1 MVAGSR
7 RVPDTGLKG
16 DTKMKKKFLAALAV
30 LSIISLTACSYQNH
44 TNVQVSAG
52 TNSPATINVETDNG
66 QKQTNINISSDN
78 PDIISVETN
87 EGNEGQ
93 TEATDGNTTDN
104 NATGNTS
111 TGNNSILPITD
122 DAALSA
128 IQNLCLEE
136 NPGIVD
142 YLKEGEV
149 PLYWVV
155 ESSDNK
161 QIVVLYRSYTGSQTR
176 YYIDRVSG
184 ETYVTE
190 LVPGIIDEETENGQT
205 FNIRDYF
212 TIEGQVVIPGTWQ
225 TVSIVMTDDDN
236 MEPEYYVQF
245 TGSDVIYGH
254 MSDGNFVQE
263 YTDKIFAS
271 EALASGGYM
280 IKAINSS
287 GIKYTYLTS
296 ESDDTILE
304 YYETWDEFDYA
315 NKYFGGSS
323 LSKCDF

>member
-1 MVAGSR
+1 MCQ
-7 RVPDTGLKG
+7 KG
-16 DTKMKKKFLAALAV
+16 DTKMKKNLLAALAA
-30 LSIISLTACSYQNH
+30 LSIISLTACSYHNH
-44 TNVQVSAG
+44 TNVQVTAG
-52 TNSPATINVETDNG
+52 TNTPATINVETNNG
-66 QKQTNINISSDN
+66 KQQTNINISSDN

-93 TEATDGNTTDN
+93 TENNDNNTTEN
-104 NATGNTS
+104 NTTVNAD
-111 TGNNSILPITD
+111 ILPITD
-122 DAALSA
+122 DEALSA

-142 YLKEGEV
+142 YLAEGEV

-184 ETYVTE
+184 ETYVTD

-245 TGSDVIYGH
+245 TGSDVVYGH

-271 EALASGGYM
+271 EKLASGGYM

-315 NKYFGGSS
+315 DKYFGGSS
-323 LSKCDF
+323 LSKCE

>member
-1 MVAGSR
+1 
-7 RVPDTGLKG
+7 
-16 DTKMKKKFLAALAV
+16 MKKKLLAALAA
-30 LSIISLTACSYQNH
+30 LSIISLTACSYHNH
-44 TNVQVSAG
+44 TNVEVTAG
-52 TNSPATINVETDNG
+52 TNTPATINVETNNG
-66 QKQTNINISSDN
+66 KQQTNINISSDN
-78 PDIISVETN
+78 PDIISVETKQ
-87 EGNEGQ
+87 GNEGQ
-93 TEATDGNTTDN
+93 TENNDN
-104 NATGNTS
+104 NAAENNTTS
-111 TGNNSILPITD
+111 NADILPITD

-155 ESSDNK
+155 ESSDAK

-205 FNIRDYF
+205 FNVRDYF
-212 TIEGQVVIPGTWQ
+212 TVEGQVVIPGTWQ
-225 TVSIVMTDDDN
+225 TVSIVMTDDEN

-271 EALASGGYM
+271 EKLSSGGYM
-280 IKAINSS
+280 IKAMNSS
-287 GIKYTYLTS
+287 GIEYTYLTS

-323 LSKCDF
+323 LSKCE

>member
-1 MVAGSR
+1 
-7 RVPDTGLKG
+7 
-16 DTKMKKKFLAALAV
+16 MKKNLLAALAA
-30 LSIISLTACSYQNH
+30 LSIISFTACSYHNH
-44 TNVQVSAG
+44 TNVQVTAG
-52 TNSPATINVETDNG
+52 TNTPATINVETNNG
-66 QKQTNINISSDN
+66 KQQTNINISSDN

-87 EGNEGQ
+87 EGNEGGQ
-93 TEATDGNTTDN
+93 TETTDGNSTDN

-136 NPGIVD
+136 NPSIVD

-205 FNIRDYF
+205 FNIRDY
-212 TIEGQVVIPGTWQ
+212 I
-225 TVSIVMTDDDN
+225 
-236 MEPEYYVQF
+236 
-245 TGSDVIYGH
+245 
-254 MSDGNFVQE
+254 
-263 YTDKIFAS
+263 
-271 EALASGGYM
+271 
-280 IKAINSS
+280 SS
-287 GIKYTYLTS
+287 K
-296 ESDDTILE
+296 
-304 YYETWDEFDYA
+304 
-315 NKYFGGSS
+315 
-323 LSKCDF
+323 

>member
-1 MVAGSR
+1 MCQ
-7 RVPDTGLKG
+7 KG
-16 DTKMKKKFLAALAV
+16 DTKMKKKLLAALAALTI
-30 LSIISLTACSYQNH
+30 LSLAACSYHNH
-44 TNVQVSAG
+44 TNVQVTAG
-52 TNSPATINVETDNG
+52 TNTPATINVETNNG
-66 QKQTNINISSDN
+66 KQQTNINISSDN

-93 TEATDGNTTDN
+93 TENNDNNTTEN
-104 NATGNTS
+104 NTTVNAD
-111 TGNNSILPITD
+111 ILPITD
-122 DAALSA
+122 DEALSA

-142 YLKEGEV
+142 YLAEGEV

-184 ETYVTE
+184 ETYVTD
-190 LVPGIIDEETENGQT
+190 LVPGIIDEETENGQK

-245 TGSDVIYGH
+245 TGSDVVYGH

-271 EALASGGYM
+271 EKLASGGYM

-315 NKYFGGSS
+315 DKYFGGSS
-323 LSKCDF
+323 LSKCE

>member
-1 MVAGSR
+1 
-7 RVPDTGLKG
+7 
-16 DTKMKKKFLAALAV
+16 MKKNLLAALAA
-30 LSIISLTACSYQNH
+30 LSIISLTACSYHNH
-44 TNVQVSAG
+44 TNVQVTAG
-52 TNSPATINVETDNG
+52 TNTPATINVETNNG
-66 QKQTNINISSDN
+66 KQQTNINISSDN

-93 TEATDGNTTDN
+93 TENNDNNTTEN
-104 NATGNTS
+104 NTTVNAD
-111 TGNNSILPITD
+111 ILPITD
-122 DAALSA
+122 DEALSA

-142 YLKEGEV
+142 YLAEGEV

-184 ETYVTE
+184 ETYVTD
-190 LVPGIIDEETENGQT
+190 LVPGIIDEETENGQK

-245 TGSDVIYGH
+245 TGSDVVYGH

-271 EALASGGYM
+271 EKLASGGYM
-280 IKAINSS
+280 IKAMNSS

-315 NKYFGGSS
+315 DKYFGGSS
-323 LSKCDF
+323 LSKCE

>member
-1 MVAGSR
+1 
-7 RVPDTGLKG
+7 
-16 DTKMKKKFLAALAV
+16 MKKKLLAALAALTI
-30 LSIISLTACSYQNH
+30 LSLAACSYHNH
-44 TNVQVSAG
+44 TNVQVTAG
-52 TNSPATINVETDNG
+52 TNTPATINVETNNG
-66 QKQTNINISSDN
+66 KQQTNINISSDN

-93 TEATDGNTTDN
+93 TENNDNNTTEN
-104 NATGNTS
+104 NTTVNAD
-111 TGNNSILPITD
+111 ILPITD
-122 DAALSA
+122 DEALSA

-142 YLKEGEV
+142 YLAEGEV

-184 ETYVTE
+184 ETYVTD
-190 LVPGIIDEETENGQT
+190 LVPGIIDEETENGQK

-245 TGSDVIYGH
+245 TGSDVVYGH

-271 EALASGGYM
+271 EKLASGGYM

-315 NKYFGGSS
+315 DKYFGGSS
-323 LSKCDF
+323 LSKCE

>member
-1 MVAGSR
+1 MCQ
-7 RVPDTGLKG
+7 KG
-16 DTKMKKKFLAALAV
+16 DTKMKKNLLAALAA
-30 LSIISLTACSYQNH
+30 LSIISLTACSYHNH
-44 TNVQVSAG
+44 TNVQVTAG
-52 TNSPATINVETDNG
+52 TNTPATINVETNNG
-66 QKQTNINISSDN
+66 KQQTNINISSDN

-93 TEATDGNTTDN
+93 TENNDNNTTEN
-104 NATGNTS
+104 NTTVNAD
-111 TGNNSILPITD
+111 ILPITD
-122 DAALSA
+122 DEALSA

-142 YLKEGEV
+142 YLAEGEV

-184 ETYVTE
+184 ETYVTD
-190 LVPGIIDEETENGQT
+190 LVPGIIDEETENGQK

-212 TIEGQVVIPGTWQ
+212 TIEGQIVIPGTWQ

-245 TGSDVIYGH
+245 TGSDVVYGH

-271 EALASGGYM
+271 EKLASGGYM

-315 NKYFGGSS
+315 DKYFGGSS
-323 LSKCDF
+323 LSKCE

>member
-1 MVAGSR
+1 M
-7 RVPDTGLKG
+7 
-16 DTKMKKKFLAALAV
+16 
-30 LSIISLTACSYQNH
+30 
-44 TNVQVSAG
+44 
-52 TNSPATINVETDNG
+52 
-66 QKQTNINISSDN
+66 
-78 PDIISVETN
+78 
-87 EGNEGQ
+87 
-93 TEATDGNTTDN
+93 
-104 NATGNTS
+104 
-111 TGNNSILPITD
+111 
-122 DAALSA
+122 
-128 IQNLCLEE
+128 
-136 NPGIVD
+136 D
-142 YLKEGEV
+142 YLAEGEV

-184 ETYVTE
+184 ETYVTD
-190 LVPGIIDEETENGQT
+190 LVPGIIDEETENGQK
-205 FNIRDYF
+205 FNIRNYF

-245 TGSDVIYGH
+245 TGSDVVYGH

-271 EALASGGYM
+271 EKLASGGYM

-315 NKYFGGSS
+315 DKYFGGSS
-323 LSKCDF
+323 LSKCE

>member
-1 MVAGSR
+1 
-7 RVPDTGLKG
+7 
-16 DTKMKKKFLAALAV
+16 MKKKLLAALAA
-30 LSIISLTACSYQNH
+30 LSIISLTACSYHNH
-44 TNVQVSAG
+44 TNVEVTAG
-52 TNSPATINVETDNG
+52 TNTPATINVETNNG
-66 QKQTNINISSDN
+66 KQQTNINISSDN

-93 TEATDGNTTDN
+93 TENNDNNTTEN
-104 NATGNTS
+104 NTTVNAD
-111 TGNNSILPITD
+111 ILHITD
-122 DAALSA
+122 DEALSA

-142 YLKEGEV
+142 YLAEGEV

-184 ETYVTE
+184 ETYVTD
-190 LVPGIIDEETENGQT
+190 LVPGIIDEETENGQK

-245 TGSDVIYGH
+245 TGSDVVYGH

-271 EALASGGYM
+271 EKLASGGYM
-280 IKAINSS
+280 IKAMNSS

-323 LSKCDF
+323 LSKCE

>member
-1 MVAGSR
+1 MCQ
-7 RVPDTGLKG
+7 KG
-16 DTKMKKKFLAALAV
+16 DTKMKKNLLAALAA
-30 LSIISLTACSYQNH
+30 LSIISLTACSYHNH
-44 TNVQVSAG
+44 TNVQVTAG
-52 TNSPATINVETDNG
+52 TNTPATINVETNNG
-66 QKQTNINISSDN
+66 KQQTNINISSDN

-93 TEATDGNTTDN
+93 TENNDNNTTEN
-104 NATGNTS
+104 NTTVNAD
-111 TGNNSILPITD
+111 ILPITD
-122 DAALSA
+122 DEALSA

-142 YLKEGEV
+142 YLAEGEV

-184 ETYVTE
+184 ETYVTD
-190 LVPGIIDEETENGQT
+190 LVPGIIDEETENGQK

-245 TGSDVIYGH
+245 TGSDVVYGH

-271 EALASGGYM
+271 EKLASGGYM
-280 IKAINSS
+280 IKAMNSS

-315 NKYFGGSS
+315 DKYFGGSS
-323 LSKCDF
+323 LSKCE

>member
-1 MVAGSR
+1 
-7 RVPDTGLKG
+7 
-16 DTKMKKKFLAALAV
+16 MKKKLLAALAA
-30 LSIISLTACSYQNH
+30 LSIISLSACSYHNH
-44 TNVQVSAG
+44 TNVQVTAG
-52 TNSPATINVETDNG
+52 TNTPATINVETNNG
-66 QKQTNINISSDN
+66 KQQTNINISSDN

-87 EGNEGQ
+87 NGNEGGQ
-93 TEATDGNTTDN
+93 TETNENNNNTENNTTV
-104 NATGNTS
+104 NAD
-111 TGNNSILPITD
+111 ILPITD

-128 IQNLCLEE
+128 IKNLCLEE

-142 YLKEGEV
+142 YLAEGEV

-212 TIEGQVVIPGTWQ
+212 TVEGQVVIPGTWQ
-225 TVSIVMTDDDN
+225 TVSIVMTDDEN

-254 MSDGNFVQE
+254 MSDGKFVQE

-271 EALASGGYM
+271 EKLASGGYM
-280 IKAINSS
+280 IKAMNSS
-287 GIKYTYLTS
+287 GIEYTYLTS

-323 LSKCDF
+323 LSKCEF

>member
-1 MVAGSR
+1 
-7 RVPDTGLKG
+7 
-16 DTKMKKKFLAALAV
+16 MKKNLLAALAA
-30 LSIISLTACSYQNH
+30 LSIISLTACSYHNH
-44 TNVQVSAG
+44 TNVQVTAG
-52 TNSPATINVETDNG
+52 TNTPATINVETNNG
-66 QKQTNINISSDN
+66 KQQTNINISSDN

-93 TEATDGNTTDN
+93 TENNDNNTTEN
-104 NATGNTS
+104 NTTVNAD
-111 TGNNSILPITD
+111 ILPITD
-122 DAALSA
+122 DEALSA

-142 YLKEGEV
+142 YLAEGEV

-184 ETYVTE
+184 ETYVTD
-190 LVPGIIDEETENGQT
+190 LVPGIIDEETENGQK

-245 TGSDVIYGH
+245 TGSDVVYGH

-271 EALASGGYM
+271 EKLASGGYM

-315 NKYFGGSS
+315 DKYFGGSS
-323 LSKCDF
+323 LSKCE

>member
-1 MVAGSR
+1 
-7 RVPDTGLKG
+7 
-16 DTKMKKKFLAALAV
+16 MKKNLLAALTA
-30 LSIISLTACSYQNH
+30 LSIISLTACSYHNH
-44 TNVQVSAG
+44 TNVEVTAG
-52 TNSPATINVETDNG
+52 TNTPATINVETNNG
-66 QKQTNINISSDN
+66 QQQTNINISSDN
-78 PDIISVETN
+78 PDIISVETKQ
-87 EGNEGQ
+87 GNEGQ
-93 TEATDGNTTDN
+93 TENNEN
-104 NATGNTS
+104 NATENNT
-111 TGNNSILPITD
+111 TVNENILPITD

-142 YLKEGEV
+142 YLAEGEV

-212 TIEGQVVIPGTWQ
+212 TVEGQVVIPGTWQ
-225 TVSIVMTDDDN
+225 TVSIVMTDDEN

-254 MSDGNFVQE
+254 MSNGNFVQE

-271 EALASGGYM
+271 EKLASGGYM
-280 IKAINSS
+280 IKAMNSS
-287 GIKYTYLTS
+287 GIEYTYLTS

-315 NKYFGGSS
+315 DKYYGGAS
-323 LSKCDF
+323 LSKCE

>member
-7 RVPDTGLKG
+7 RVPDTELKG
-16 DTKMKKKFLAALAV
+16 DTKMKKNLLAALAA
-30 LSIISLTACSYQNH
+30 LSIISLTACSYHNH
-44 TNVQVSAG
+44 TNVQVTAG
-52 TNSPATINVETDNG
+52 TNTPATINVETNNG
-66 QKQTNINISSDN
+66 KQQTNINISSDN

-93 TEATDGNTTDN
+93 TENNDNNTTEDN
-104 NATGNTS
+104 TTANAD
-111 TGNNSILPITD
+111 ILPITD

-128 IQNLCLEE
+128 IKNLCLEE

-142 YLKEGEV
+142 YLAEGEV

-205 FNIRDYF
+205 FNIRDYC
-212 TIEGQVVIPGTWQ
+212 TVEGQVVIPGTWQ

-271 EALASGGYM
+271 EKLASGGYM
-280 IKAINSS
+280 IKAMNSS
-287 GIKYTYLTS
+287 GIEYTYLTS

-315 NKYFGGSS
+315 NKYFGGAS
-323 LSKCDF
+323 LSKCE

>member
-1 MVAGSR
+1 MCQ
-7 RVPDTGLKG
+7 KG
-16 DTKMKKKFLAALAV
+16 DTKMKKNLLAALAA
-30 LSIISLTACSYQNH
+30 LSIISLTACSYHNH
-44 TNVQVSAG
+44 TNVQVTAG
-52 TNSPATINVETDNG
+52 TNTPATINVETNNG
-66 QKQTNINISSDN
+66 KQQTNINISSDN

-93 TEATDGNTTDN
+93 TENNDNNTTEN
-104 NATGNTS
+104 NTTVNAD
-111 TGNNSILPITD
+111 ILPITD
-122 DAALSA
+122 DEALSA

-142 YLKEGEV
+142 YLAEGEV

-184 ETYVTE
+184 ETYVTD
-190 LVPGIIDEETENGQT
+190 LVPGIIDEETENGQK

-245 TGSDVIYGH
+245 TGSDVVYGH

-271 EALASGGYM
+271 EKLASGGYM

-315 NKYFGGSS
+315 DKYFGGSS
-323 LSKCDF
+323 LSKCE

>member
-1 MVAGSR
+1 MCQ
-7 RVPDTGLKG
+7 KG
-16 DTKMKKKFLAALAV
+16 DTKMKKNLLAALAALTI
-30 LSIISLTACSYQNH
+30 LSLAACSYENH
-44 TNVQVSAG
+44 TSVEANVN
-52 TNSPATINVETDNG
+52 NSGSSLTVETSDG
-66 QKQTNINISSDN
+66 HKETTVNISSDN

-87 EGNEGQ
+87 EGNTNDG
-93 TEATDGNTTDN
+93 ADGNTTDS
-104 NATGNTS
+104 NTTNTTDANS
-111 TGNNSILPITD
+111 TANSAVLPITD
-122 DAALSA
+122 DEALSA

-142 YLKEGEV
+142 YLAEGEV

-184 ETYVTE
+184 ETYVTD
-190 LVPGIIDEETENGQT
+190 LVPGIIDEETENGQK

-245 TGSDVIYGH
+245 TGSDVVYGH

-271 EALASGGYM
+271 EKLASGGYM

-315 NKYFGGSS
+315 DKYFGGSS
-323 LSKCDF
+323 LSKCE

>member
-1 MVAGSR
+1 
-7 RVPDTGLKG
+7 
-16 DTKMKKKFLAALAV
+16 MKKNLLAALAA
-30 LSIISLTACSYQNH
+30 LSIISLTACSYHNH
-44 TNVQVSAG
+44 TNVEVTAG
-52 TNSPATINVETDNG
+52 TNTPATINVETNNG
-66 QKQTNINISSDN
+66 KQQTNINISSDN

-93 TEATDGNTTDN
+93 TENNDNNTTEN
-104 NATGNTS
+104 NTTVNAD
-111 TGNNSILPITD
+111 ILPITD
-122 DAALSA
+122 DEALSA

-142 YLKEGEV
+142 YLAEGEV

-184 ETYVTE
+184 ETYVTD
-190 LVPGIIDEETENGQT
+190 LVPGIIDEETENGQK

-245 TGSDVIYGH
+245 TGSDVVYGH

-271 EALASGGYM
+271 EKLASGGYM

-315 NKYFGGSS
+315 DKYFGGSS
-323 LSKCDF
+323 LSKCE